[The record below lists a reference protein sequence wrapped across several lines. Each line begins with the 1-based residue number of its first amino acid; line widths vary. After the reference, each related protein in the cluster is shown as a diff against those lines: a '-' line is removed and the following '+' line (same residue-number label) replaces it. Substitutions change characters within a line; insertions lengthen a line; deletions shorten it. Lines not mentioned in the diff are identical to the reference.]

1 MTTATR
7 IRPARRATRPAS
19 RWVTRRTGGIEIL
32 QAPALKKL
40 PWLVH
45 GFSTRT
51 GGTSILNGHSALN
64 LSFTKW
70 DTRTRVR
77 ANRQKLLAALDGE
90 EMALVTLKQIHSDF
104 VHRVPFAPGQ
114 ALAFPSPV
122 FTATGDALLT
132 SKKGLLL
139 AVQTADCVPILLVD
153 TKRRVVA
160 AVHAGWRGTLKR
172 IAAKTLGR
180 MRMAFGTRPEQ
191 VIAVLGPAIGRCC
204 YEVGPEVARA
214 FASQFAR
221 ATDWFDPFETEEE
234 PNPLQ
239 WLSMMPP
246 GHPPPPKK
254 SRLDLIAAN
263 VWQLTDAGVP
273 ASSVI
278 ACPLCTACRRDLFF
292 SYRREGAGT
301 GRLMAVIGIR
311 EAR

>member
-19 RWVTRRTGGIEIL
+19 AWVTHRKGEVEVL
-32 QAPALKKL
+32 QAAALKRL

-64 LSFTKW
+64 LGFTKW

-132 SKKGLLL
+132 RKKGLLL

-153 TKRRVVA
+153 TTHRAVA

-191 VIAVLGPAIGRCC
+191 VIAVLGPTIGRCC

-254 SRLDLIAAN
+254 SQLDLITAN
-263 VWQLTDAGVP
+263 AWQLTDAGVP

-278 ACPLCTACRRDLFF
+278 ASPLCTACRRDLFF

-311 EAR
+311 ETR